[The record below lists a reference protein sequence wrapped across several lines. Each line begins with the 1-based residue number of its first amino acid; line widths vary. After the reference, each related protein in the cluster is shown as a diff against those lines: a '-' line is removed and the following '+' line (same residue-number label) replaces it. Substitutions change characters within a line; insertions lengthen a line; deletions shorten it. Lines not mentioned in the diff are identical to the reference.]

1 MNSKV
6 SKKKNIA
13 IVTWLGNGN
22 YGTSLQ
28 SFALHKKL
36 QVLGYNVCFLKY
48 VQSSF
53 NYKNFIKFVL
63 SKIRIDSDNWK
74 SLIFRPLVSAKQ
86 AKLSRFISENYNIHK
101 PINTKRELQKLLT
114 ETDVFVTG
122 SDQIWNTKYHFDPF
136 FFLEFAGNSK
146 RIAYASSIGL
156 QDFPEEHKAKLKTLL
171 ASFSHIGL
179 RETTAVNAVS
189 NLLKRDDVIQV
200 LDPTFLLDSQEWTY
214 VSASAMIECEVPP
227 KFIFCYLIGNN
238 EEYKDQLKKVMKY
251 TGIKDVVIIPA
262 AENMDFCV
270 EGALVYHDAG
280 PLEFIKLIKESLFVC
295 TDSFHATA
303 LSLNFNKNFVE
314 FMRFKDADNAS
325 QNSRIYDVLSH
336 YDLMDRIY
344 SDKTTEWSRNID
356 FTYSNKQLEEDR
368 KKSLDYLVNAIEN

>member
-101 PINTKRELQKLLT
+101 PINTKRELQKLLA

-214 VSASAMIECEVPP
+214 VSASAMIECEVPK

-238 EEYKDQLKKVMKY
+238 EEYKEQLKKVMKY